1 MAVLCQFGPSCG
13 IPLNRRCPSFSAFF
27 APRCNYRRHLVP
39 LPATDSNTLGA
50 CMKRL
55 FLLGTALLAF
65 AATTAAQDKV
75 FDWIRASDE
84 TAQLDPMDYHVGR
97 VYHPAPGGG
106 NMHIDIQS
114 KLPVTVA
121 LAPNDQWQALMQSP
135 DTHPLLDF
143 ICLRDH
149 VVNTTYECHLPDG
162 RPMVLLIRDE
172 RTPDRATL
180 QGVVAI
186 LGHGAKRF
194 ISPNDLKITYYR
206 WDCVQNCIQPE
217 FGWNVLVKEKY
228 ELSTAPKVY
237 SLLTPDRDGQ
247 PVWIRIKAPIPMTVA
262 LVPSAVADKVYDDPA
277 SLPSVLQNTSCK
289 QRGVQS
295 LSFSCNVNLAD
306 GRQSLVVLPEAHGS
320 VPHKKAEIEMQA
332 NECTANC
339 NLLQK
344 Q

>member
-1 MAVLCQFGPSCG
+1 MKRFFALGAVL
-13 IPLNRRCPSFSAFF
+13 L
-27 APRCNYRRHLVP
+27 
-39 LPATDSNTLGA
+39 TL
-50 CMKRL
+50 
-55 FLLGTALLAF
+55 
-65 AATTAAQDKV
+65 AATAAAQGKV

-106 NMHIDIQS
+106 NMHIDIAAN
-114 KLPVTVA
+114 LPVTVA
-121 LAPNDQWQALMQSP
+121 LAPNDQWQAMTQNP
-135 DTHPLLDF
+135 QAPPRLDF
-143 ICLRDH
+143 VCLRDH
-149 VVNTTYECHLPDG
+149 VVSTTFECHLPDA

-172 RTPDRATL
+172 RTPDRAAV
-180 QGVVAI
+180 QSIVAVI
-186 LGHGAKRF
+186 GHGARRF
-194 ISPNDLKITYYR
+194 VSPNDIKITYYR
-206 WDCVQNCIQPE
+206 WDCVQYCIQPE

-228 ELSTAPKVY
+228 ELSATPKVY

-247 PVWIRIKAPIPMTVA
+247 PVWIRVKAPVPMTVA
-262 LVPSAVADKVYDDPA
+262 LLPAATADKIYDDPA
-277 SLPSVLQNTSCK
+277 SLPSALESTSCK

-306 GRQSLVVLPEAHGS
+306 GRQSLVVLPEAHGN

-339 NLLQK
+339 DLLPK